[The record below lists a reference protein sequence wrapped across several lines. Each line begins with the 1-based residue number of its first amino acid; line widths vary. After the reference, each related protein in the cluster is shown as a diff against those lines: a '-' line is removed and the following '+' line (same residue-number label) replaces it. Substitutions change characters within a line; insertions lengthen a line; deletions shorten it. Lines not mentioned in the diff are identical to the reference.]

1 MTLKQINKDKIIIMI
16 MIMIRLIVDMSF
28 PHHRKEE
35 VKVFGSVPISCNASI
50 DMDLFPAQ
58 MTTTGEVVEKLLRFG
73 GNVHFCKQDW
83 TGEEAR
89 GPGGKSVVNKIF

>member
-50 DMDLFPAQ
+50 DMDLFPTQ

-83 TGEEAR
+83 TGEEVR
-89 GPGGKSVVNKIF
+89 GPDGEIYCK